1 MGGLCYR
8 GFELPGDDYNNKR
21 NELKF
26 NSECLTV
33 NDSFHISLQIIF
45 A

>member
-8 GFELPGDDYNNKR
+8 GFKLPADALLTK
-21 NELKF
+21 EMSL
-26 NSECLTV
+26 SLTV